1 MSHIKRKYI
10 DSHWLVFIF
19 QGAIALLFGCL
30 TLFTS
35 DKNSVGLIPVIGLFL
50 LALSV
55 VEFANSLYRSH
66 RSEGWL
72 VSTLVAVFD
81 AVFGLALLFIAK
93 YDMVWHL
100 SMLAAYTLLRGV
112 FEMAI
117 GFRTTVDPTDR
128 FIWLLCG
135 ISGVI
140 FGFVIFNSG
149 HLANIDFVR
158 FFGAY
163 MLILGIS
170 SLIYGVHN
178 REQGIEDREA
188 RSEASSKAARRRAK
202 AAKALKASSSAKA
215 SKK

>member
-1 MSHIKRKYI
+1 MAHIKRKYI

-19 QGAIALLFGCL
+19 QGAVALFFGCL

-35 DKNSVGLIPVIGLFL
+35 DESSSSLIPLIGILL
-50 LALSV
+50 LALAI
-55 VEFANSLYRSH
+55 VEFTNSLYRS
-66 RSEGWL
+66 RRREGWL
-72 VSTLVAVFD
+72 VATLIALFD
-81 AVFGLALLFIAK
+81 AAFGLTLLFVAK
-93 YDMVWHL
+93 QDMVWHL
-100 SMLAAYTLLRGV
+100 SLLAAYTLIRGI
-112 FEMAI
+112 FEILI

-128 FIWLLCG
+128 FIWLLTGICG
-135 ISGVI
+135 VV

-149 HLANIDFVR
+149 HLANVDFIR

-163 MLILGIS
+163 MLVLGVA

-188 RSEASSKAARRRAK
+188 RSEAIRESRKKAK
-202 AAKALKASSSAKA
+202 T

>member
-1 MSHIKRKYI
+1 MAHIKRKYI

-19 QGAIALLFGCL
+19 QGAVALFFGCL

-35 DKNSVGLIPVIGLFL
+35 DESSASLIPIIGIFL
-50 LALSV
+50 LALAV

-66 RSEGWL
+66 HREGWL
-72 VSTLVAVFD
+72 VATLIALFD
-81 AVFGLALLFIAK
+81 AAFGLALLFVTNQG
-93 YDMVWHL
+93 MVWHL
-100 SMLAAYTLLRGV
+100 SLVAAYTALRGV
-112 FEMAI
+112 FEIIM

-135 ISGVI
+135 ICGAV

-149 HLANIDFVR
+149 HLANVDFIR

-163 MLILGIS
+163 MLILGIG

-188 RSEASSKAARRRAK
+188 RSEAIKAARK
-202 AAKALKASSSAKA
+202 QKLQNSKA
-215 SKK
+215 SKASKTK